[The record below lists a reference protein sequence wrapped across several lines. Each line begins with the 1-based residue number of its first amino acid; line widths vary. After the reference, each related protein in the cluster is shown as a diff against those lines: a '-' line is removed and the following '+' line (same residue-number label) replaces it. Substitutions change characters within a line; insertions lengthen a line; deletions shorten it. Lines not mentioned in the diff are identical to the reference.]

1 MEIKFK
7 IENEVFYRNGV
18 LVNET
23 FLLQK
28 LFQRNGAEFFIPDGS
43 PIKIEREDL
52 APLADALIDYIR
64 GSEGS
69 DILKDN
75 KDKKNA

>member
-28 LFQRNGAEFFIPDGS
+28 LFQRDNEIFIPDGS

-69 DILKDN
+69 NILKDN
-75 KDKKNA
+75 KDK